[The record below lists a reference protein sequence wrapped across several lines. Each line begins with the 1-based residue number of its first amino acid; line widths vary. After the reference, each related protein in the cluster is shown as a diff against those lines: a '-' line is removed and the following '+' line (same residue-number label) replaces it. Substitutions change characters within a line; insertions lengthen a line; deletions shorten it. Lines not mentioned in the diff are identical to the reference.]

1 MVKIQIKLNE
11 NSNTQVLTT
20 PSGYSITKEEFVE
33 VEDNDTYIQNYLL
46 NRDDIIMKEI
56 KIDEGTVKETLI
68 DEVIEDD
75 KIFSE

>member
-11 NSNTQVLTT
+11 NSNTHILTT

-33 VEDNDTYIQNYLL
+33 VEDSDTYIQNYLL